1 MKQYRFREIEQ
12 KWQQYWQDHGTF
24 DVDRDP
30 SKPKYYSL
38 VMFPYPS
45 GDLHIG
51 HGRNYILG
59 DSLMRWKTKE
69 GFRVMFPI
77 GWDAFGLPAENC
89 AIERNIHPSEWT
101 EYNIKRM
108 KEQLQGWGIGFDWK
122 REVRTNDPDY
132 YKWTQL
138 LFLWFHERGLAYRKR
153 AAVNW
158 CPKCATVLANEQV
171 VGGVCERCD
180 TPVGIKRLEQWFFKI
195 TAYAEE
201 LLQDVDNLEG
211 WPERVK
217 TMQRNW
223 IGRSEGVDIIF
234 KLDDGRDLPCFTTR
248 QDTIYGAT
256 YAVLSADHPD
266 LDLLVEGS
274 PNAQEVL
281 GFAAK
286 VRAKTAQRELDDTE
300 KEGIFTGKYI
310 VNPVNGES
318 IPLWLADYVVGEY
331 GTGAIMAV
339 PAHDQRDFEFAKKYG
354 LPIRLVISPD
364 GVTSD
369 ADGLEAAY
377 EGPGTQVN
385 SGPFDGMPNREAME
399 RIADHMEQEG
409 IGKRTVRY
417 RLRDWLISRQRYWG
431 TPIPIVYC
439 NRCGL
444 KPVPESDLPVV
455 LPQVEEFK
463 PTGESP
469 LAYVKE
475 FVETTCPECGGPARR
490 ETDTMDTFVD
500 SAWYYLRYLTPDDDT
515 RPFSKEKAFEWL
527 PVDMYIGGVEH
538 AVMHLL
544 YSRFVAKVLADM
556 ELVPCR
562 EPFLALFT
570 QGMVCKDGAKMS
582 KSKGN
587 TISADDLIS
596 RHGTDT
602 VRLSTLFAGPPEKDV
617 EWADRGVEGA
627 SRFIGRVWRM
637 VDRISSLGVPAA
649 ESAGQVDP
657 GSLGDE
663 DLAVVRKAH
672 WAVKKVR
679 EDIGSRFH
687 FNTAISAVMELV
699 NEMYK
704 RWPETDAGSPGG
716 ETQRVLRESTEFAIH
731 VLAPMIPYVCE
742 EMWNM
747 LGHQGSV
754 FDAPFPEWDPA
765 ILKTDTVTVV
775 VQING
780 KVRANIKV
788 PADSNQQQVEEIA
801 RQDDSARKWLEG
813 KKIRKTVFVKQKLI
827 SFVVS

>member
-1 MKQYRFREIEQ
+1 MREYRFTEVEQ
-12 KWQQYWQDHGTF
+12 KWQQYWDANDTF
-24 DVDRDP
+24 EVTRDP
-30 SKPKYYSL
+30 SRPKYYSL

-45 GDLHIG
+45 GDLHVG

-59 DSLMRWKTKE
+59 DSLMRWKVKE

-89 AIERNIHPSEWT
+89 AIEHNTNPNDWT
-101 EYNIKRM
+101 EYNIGRM
-108 KEQLQGWGIGFDWK
+108 KEQLQGWGIAFDWK
-122 REVRTNDPDY
+122 REVRTSDPDY
-132 YKWTQL
+132 YRWTQL
-138 LFLWFHERGLAYRKR
+138 LFLWLYERRLAYRKR

-171 VGGVCERCD
+171 VGGLCERCD
-180 TPVGIKRLEQWFFKI
+180 TPVGVKRLEQWFFRI
-195 TAYAEE
+195 TEYAEE
-201 LLQDVDNLEG
+201 LLRDVDTLEG

-256 YAVLSADHPD
+256 YAVLSADHPE
-266 LDLLVEGS
+266 LDLLIEGS
-274 PNAQEVL
+274 ANKQEVL
-281 GFAAK
+281 AFAAK

-300 KEGIFTGKYI
+300 KEGIFTGKHI

-339 PAHDQRDFEFAKKYG
+339 PAHDQRDFEFARKYD
-354 LPIRLVISPD
+354 LPVRLVISPD
-364 GVTSD
+364 GVMTD
-369 ADGLEAAY
+369 AEDLTEAY

-385 SGPFDGMPNREAME
+385 SGPFDGIPNSEAME
-399 RIADHMEQEG
+399 RIADYMEQEG

-431 TPIPIVYC
+431 TPIPVIYC
-439 NRCGL
+439 DKCGL

-455 LPQVEEFK
+455 LPKVEQFK

-469 LAYVKE
+469 LTYVKE
-475 FVETTCPECGGPARR
+475 FVETTCPACGGAARR

-500 SAWYYLRYLTPDDDT
+500 SAWYYLRYLTPDDET
-515 RPFSKEKAFEWL
+515 RPFSKEEAFEWL
-527 PVDMYIGGVEH
+527 PIDMYIGGVEH

-544 YSRFVAKVLADM
+544 YSRFIAKVLADM

-562 EPFLALFT
+562 EPFTALFT
-570 QGMVCKDGAKMS
+570 QGMICKDGAKMS

-587 TISADDLIS
+587 TVSADDLIES
-596 RHGTDT
+596 HGTDT
-602 VRLSTLFAGPPEKDV
+602 VRLSTLFSGPPEKDV
-617 EWADRGVEGA
+617 EWVNKGVEGA
-627 SRFIGRVWRM
+627 SRFIHRIWRM
-637 VDRISSLGVPAA
+637 ADRLSSAGGQPGDT
-649 ESAGQVDP
+649 GQVDA
-657 GSLGDE
+657 GSLGDG
-663 DLAVVRKAH
+663 DLVLLRKAH
-672 WAVKKVR
+672 WAVKKVE

-699 NEMYK
+699 NEMY
-704 RWPETDAGSPGG
+704 RHWPETDEANPGRD
-716 ETQRVLRESTEFAIH
+716 TLRVLRESCEFAVH
-731 VLAPMIPYVCE
+731 SLAPMIPHVCE
-742 EMWNM
+742 EMWSM
-747 LGHQGSV
+747 LGHNGSV
-754 FDAPFPEWDPA
+754 FDVPFPQWNAA
-765 ILKTDTVTVV
+765 ILKTETITVV
-775 VQING
+775 VQVNG
-780 KVRANIKV
+780 KVRANIEV
-788 PADSNQQQVEEIA
+788 PAGLSRQDVERLAQE
-801 RQDDSARKWLEG
+801 DDSAKKWFEG
-813 KKIRKTVFVKQKLI
+813 KQIRKTVYVKEKLI